1 MDGTEGGKHVK
12 TQSFVNVSTKQ
23 ERIAEQARACP
34 DLVFTA
40 LHHHIDLEWM
50 FMAWHLTRK
59 DGAVGVDGVTAAEY
73 EMDLEARLSDLL
85 NRIKSGSYR
94 APPVRRHFIPK
105 GDGRLRP
112 LGIPTLED
120 KVAQRAIVMILEP
133 IYEADFLPCSYGFR
147 PGRSAHDALS
157 DLREGL
163 AVEGLRWVIDAD
175 VKSYFDT
182 IDHRHL
188 RDFLDLRIRDGVI
201 RRMIDKWLKAGVL
214 DSGVLQRSET
224 GTPQGGVVSP
234 ILSNVFLHHVL
245 DKWMM
250 ETVRPRVG
258 AFRLVRY
265 ADDFVIAFRNRR
277 DGERVLAVLG
287 ARLAKFGLSLHPTK
301 TRHVDFRPMA
311 GGHDSQNRFDFLG
324 FTHLWGKSRRG
335 GWVVR
340 QFTAKARLARA
351 AKSVWN
357 WCKEHRHMPLGDQCR
372 HLASVIRGHCAY
384 YGLTGNGKRL
394 SAFRTA
400 VLRSW
405 RRWLGR
411 RHRDGSISWDRFN
424 AILARFPLPKAKV
437 TRSIYAS

>member
-1 MDGTEGGKHVK
+1 
-12 TQSFVNVSTKQ
+12 
-23 ERIAEQARACP
+23 
-34 DLVFTA
+34 
-40 LHHHIDLEWM
+40 
-50 FMAWHLTRK
+50 
-59 DGAVGVDGVTAAEY
+59 
-73 EMDLEARLSDLL
+73 
-85 NRIKSGSYR
+85 
-94 APPVRRHFIPK
+94 
-105 GDGRLRP
+105 
-112 LGIPTLED
+112 
-120 KVAQRAIVMILEP
+120 
-133 IYEADFLPCSYGFR
+133 
-147 PGRSAHDALS
+147 
-157 DLREGL
+157 
-163 AVEGLRWVIDAD
+163 
-175 VKSYFDT
+175 
-182 IDHRHL
+182 
-188 RDFLDLRIRDGVI
+188 
-201 RRMIDKWLKAGVL
+201 
-214 DSGVLQRSET
+214 
-224 GTPQGGVVSP
+224 
-234 ILSNVFLHHVL
+234 
-245 DKWMM
+245 
-250 ETVRPRVG
+250 PRVG

-335 GWVVR
+335 RWVVR

>member
-1 MDGTEGGKHVK
+1 M
-12 TQSFVNVSTKQ
+12 
-23 ERIAEQARACP
+23 
-34 DLVFTA
+34 
-40 LHHHIDLEWM
+40 
-50 FMAWHLTRK
+50 
-59 DGAVGVDGVTAAEY
+59 
-73 EMDLEARLSDLL
+73 
-85 NRIKSGSYR
+85 
-94 APPVRRHFIPK
+94 
-105 GDGRLRP
+105 
-112 LGIPTLED
+112 
-120 KVAQRAIVMILEP
+120 
-133 IYEADFLPCSYGFR
+133 
-147 PGRSAHDALS
+147 
-157 DLREGL
+157 
-163 AVEGLRWVIDAD
+163 EGLRWVIDAD
-175 VKSYFDT
+175 VESYFDS
-182 IDHRHL
+182 IGHRHL

-245 DKWMM
+245 DKWMT

-301 TRHVDFRPMA
+301 TRYVDFRPLA

-335 GWVVR
+335 RWVVR

-437 TRSIYAS
+437 KRSIYAS